1 MHKILTLIFVFF
13 LYLSGASI
21 ASKASADANSFK
33 IEDAV
38 FRLGISD
45 RPGVVFFKLSNIS
58 NKNKT
63 LISAQSTS
71 AKKIEVHTHEMKNGV
86 MRMRRLDALNI
97 DANTSVHLKPHGLH
111 LMVFGYTASENE
123 MSITLHFDTEEQI
136 TFTPEIVSYGAK

>member
-13 LYLSGASI
+13 LYLSGATI
-21 ASKASADANSFK
+21 VSKASADANSFS

-38 FRLGISD
+38 FRPGISD

-58 NKNKT
+58 DKNKT

-71 AKKIEVHTHEMKNGV
+71 AKKIEIHTHDMKNGV
-86 MRMRRLDALNI
+86 MRMRRLDALTI

-111 LMVFGYTASENE
+111 LMVFGYTASEDE